1 MSHNLTLP
9 VSPETRAEIQRI
21 QEEQYRK
28 AVAAAL
34 EAKAAKEEAEKAAAE
49 KAAKPKPPEPKQFL
63 PGTRRFHDLTPEVRR
78 PLECYMSSLKRK
90 EGMTRD
96 KLSSL
101 LDLHPDDLDA
111 LAASAGS
118 I

>member
-1 MSHNLTLP
+1 MSHNMTLP
-9 VSPETRAEIQRI
+9 VSNETRAEILRLQ
-21 QEEQYRK
+21 QEQYEK
-28 AVAAAL
+28 AVKEAL
-34 EAKAAKEEAEKAAAE
+34 EAKAAKEAEELAAIEAK
-49 KAAKPKPPEPKQFL
+49 KPKPPAI
-63 PGTRRFHDLTPEVRR
+63 GTRRFHSLSPEVRR

-90 EGMTRD
+90 EGITRD

>member
-28 AVAAAL
+28 AVKEAL
-34 EAKAAKEEAEKAAAE
+34 EAKAAKEAEELAAE
-49 KAAKPKPPEPKQFL
+49 EAAKPKPAEPRQML
-63 PGTRRFHDLTPEVRR
+63 PGTRRFHSLSPEVRR
-78 PLECYMSSLKRK
+78 PLECYMSSLKRR